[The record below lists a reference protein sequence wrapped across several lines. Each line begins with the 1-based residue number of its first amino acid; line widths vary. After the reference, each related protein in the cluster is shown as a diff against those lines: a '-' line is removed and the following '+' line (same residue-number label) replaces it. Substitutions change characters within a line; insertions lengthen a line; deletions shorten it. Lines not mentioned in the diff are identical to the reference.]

1 MSHQHQRRFALR
13 ALVIALLVLLPSGP
27 LLATISSTTRYTID
41 FTRPEEA
48 ATKARW
54 SPAERIEAT
63 AEGLGWDGETRS
75 RRDIWVQSQPIGV
88 GLWWRPA
95 QSVSI
100 RAKIEPRG
108 DFHGTMFARFS
119 PDARN
124 WSNWQVLVRQAPR
137 DRPDPKDRADA
148 TPHYVG
154 RLAVPRRDTERY
166 DEYLRQY
173 RALDVPWTSDEEAA
187 VKWILEQEPDFF
199 ERALPFVG
207 YVQFLYEARPYG
219 GQRLKALRFE
229 MGWTV
234 SGIHSLP
241 RKGSAPND
249 LFVLP
254 DGDFYM
260 DFTPWKFRAQPST
273 DAADEQPE
281 GTDQ

>member
-1 MSHQHQRRFALR
+1 
-13 ALVIALLVLLPSGP
+13 
-27 LLATISSTTRYTID
+27 
-41 FTRPEEA
+41 
-48 ATKARW
+48 
-54 SPAERIEAT
+54 
-63 AEGLGWDGETRS
+63 
-75 RRDIWVQSQPIGV
+75 
-88 GLWWRPA
+88 
-95 QSVSI
+95 
-100 RAKIEPRG
+100 
-108 DFHGTMFARFS
+108 MFVRFS

-234 SGIHSLP
+234 SGIHSPP

-260 DFTPWKFRAQPST
+260 DFTHWKFRAQPST